1 MPNFRRGIYKSDK
14 KADSEMKTQSQQ
26 EKCMYLRTPIKRIP
40 IEGYVTI
47 RNILSDHTAILFAVP
62 SHVWNELEKSKEWTD
77 FQNLLEKYQEPF
89 ARQLHIEA
97 GHKQEN
103 QDCT

>member
-47 RNILSDHTAILFAVP
+47 RNILSDHTAIPTCGMNL
-62 SHVWNELEKSKEWTD
+62 KSQRSGRIFKIFWR
-77 FQNLLEKYQEPF
+77 NIKNHLPGNC
-89 ARQLHIEA
+89 I
-97 GHKQEN
+97 
-103 QDCT
+103 